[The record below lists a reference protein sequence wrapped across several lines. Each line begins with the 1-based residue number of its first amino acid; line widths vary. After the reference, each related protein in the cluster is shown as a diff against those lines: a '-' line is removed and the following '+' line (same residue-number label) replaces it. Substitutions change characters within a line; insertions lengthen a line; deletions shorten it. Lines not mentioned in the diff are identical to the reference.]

1 MVIYADVFCAFPFV
15 LLKQLNAG
23 LHVSLFLWIQSSSE
37 WSFPDGFSRSPAPGV
52 VCPVLH
58 ILKELCWQRLVLY
71 GRLPKAWPS
80 TDHYMYRLSYVKH
93 CEWESICLSN
103 LKIHYL
109 LWYLLESV
117 YYIMCVIITVIFIW
131 DGRVFNLC
139 NYCIINFV
147 RTNSAFHFFLVSLLD
162 LLNIFK
168 F

>member
-1 MVIYADVFCAFPFV
+1 MVICTDVFLCFSLHFA
-15 LLKQLNAG
+15 KQLNAW

-37 WSFPDGFSRSPAPGV
+37 WSFPGGFSRSPAPGV

-58 ILKELCWQRLVLY
+58 ILKELCWKQLALY
-71 GRLPKAWPS
+71 GLLLRAWPY
-80 TDHYMYRLSYVKH
+80 TDHYVNRLSYVKH

-103 LKIHYL
+103 LKIQYF
-109 LWYLLESV
+109 LWYLLESL

-162 LLNIFK
+162 FLNIF
-168 F
+168 